1 MRRIRASIMFI
12 KARVFIMFSKVK
24 VFTLRE
30 VRRVVIMF
38 REATV
43 PILRKV
49 RVPFTLSEFRAT
61 IVGKCE
67 AFIMLSEARASTV
80 RKFGSFMVEA
90 TICQIVE
97 VRISTC
103 ARGTTSARQVL
114 IAVLIAEIEAWDT
127 RLISE

>member
-1 MRRIRASIMFI
+1 
-12 KARVFIMFSKVK
+12 MFSKVK

-30 VRRVVIMF
+30 VRKVVIMF

-80 RKFGSFMVEA
+80 RKFGSFMVARFEP
-90 TICQIVE
+90 TICQMVE

-103 ARGTTSARQVL
+103 ARGTTSARLVQ
-114 IAVLIAEIEAWDT
+114 IAVLIAEIEASLGT
-127 RLISE
+127 RIISA